1 MAKAPLPVSPLAP
14 KGGFPELPRIDGVR
28 FASGAAGV
36 RYQNRT
42 DVMLAEIAAGAS
54 VAQGVMGFKGNRA
67 AARQARQVADY
78 NAQVEEN
85 NLVILQR
92 ARRDQELQ
100 VRRQGEQ
107 LVGAQRVAVG
117 ASGIQERG
125 TPLNIYANAYF
136 GIERDAA
143 RIQYASSVDE
153 VRAVAASRKEI
164 MEGRARAT
172 TYQYAAMGSLLGGTT
187 QAVSTYGQLGGFDT
201 TGTG

>member
-1 MAKAPLPVSPLAP
+1 MA
-14 KGGFPELPRIDGVR
+14 
-28 FASGAAGV
+28 
-36 RYQNRT
+36 
-42 DVMLAEIAAGAS
+42 AEIAAAAAIAS
-54 VAQGVMGFKGNRA
+54 GVMGFKGNRQ
-67 AARQARQVADY
+67 AARQARLIADY

>member
-1 MAKAPLPVSPLAP
+1 MA
-14 KGGFPELPRIDGVR
+14 INY
-28 FASGAAGV
+28 AA
-36 RYQNRT
+36 
-42 DVMLAEIAAGAS
+42 IAAGAS

-92 ARRDQELQ
+92 ARRGQELQ

-201 TGTG
+201 TGTV

>member
-1 MAKAPLPVSPLAP
+1 MA
-14 KGGFPELPRIDGVR
+14 
-28 FASGAAGV
+28 
-36 RYQNRT
+36 
-42 DVMLAEIAAGAS
+42 AEIAAAAAIAS
-54 VAQGVMGFKGNRA
+54 GVMGFKGNRQ
-67 AARQARQVADY
+67 AARQARLIANY

-201 TGTG
+201 TGTV

>member
-1 MAKAPLPVSPLAP
+1 M
-14 KGGFPELPRIDGVR
+14 DY
-28 FASGAAGV
+28 AA
-36 RYQNRT
+36 
-42 DVMLAEIAAGAS
+42 IAAGAS
-54 VAQGVMGFKGNRA
+54 VASGIMGFKGNRS

-164 MEGRARAT
+164 AEGRARAT

-201 TGTG
+201 TGTD

>member
-1 MAKAPLPVSPLAP
+1 
-14 KGGFPELPRIDGVR
+14 
-28 FASGAAGV
+28 
-36 RYQNRT
+36 
-42 DVMLAEIAAGAS
+42 
-54 VAQGVMGFKGNRA
+54 MGFKGNRA

-187 QAVSTYGQLGGFDT
+187 QAFSTYDQLGGFDT
-201 TGTG
+201 TGTV

>member
-1 MAKAPLPVSPLAP
+1 MA
-14 KGGFPELPRIDGVR
+14 
-28 FASGAAGV
+28 
-36 RYQNRT
+36 
-42 DVMLAEIAAGAS
+42 AEIAAAAAIAS
-54 VAQGVMGFKGNRA
+54 GVMGFKGNRQ
-67 AARQARQVADY
+67 AARQARLIANY

-187 QAVSTYGQLGGFDT
+187 QAVGTYGQLGGFDT
-201 TGTG
+201 TGTV

>member
-1 MAKAPLPVSPLAP
+1 MYA
-14 KGGFPELPRIDGVR
+14 
-28 FASGAAGV
+28 
-36 RYQNRT
+36 Q
-42 DVMLAEIAAGAS
+42 IAAGAA
-54 VAQGVMGFKGNRA
+54 VASGIMGYKGNRA
-67 AARQARQVADY
+67 AARQARLIADY

-100 VRRQGEQ
+100 VRQQGER

-125 TPLNIYANAYF
+125 TPLDVYANAYF

-164 MEGRARAT
+164 MEGGARAAS
-172 TYQYAAMGSLLGGTT
+172 YEYAAMGSLLGGTT
-187 QAVSTYGQLGGFDT
+187 KAFSTYGQLGGFDT

>member
-1 MAKAPLPVSPLAP
+1 MS
-14 KGGFPELPRIDGVR
+14 
-28 FASGAAGV
+28 
-36 RYQNRT
+36 
-42 DVMLAEIAAGAS
+42 AEIAAAAAIAS
-54 VAQGVMGFKGNRA
+54 GVMGFKGNRA
-67 AARQARQVADY
+67 AARQARQVAAY

-164 MEGRARAT
+164 MEGGARAAS
-172 TYQYAAMGSLLGGTT
+172 YEYAAMGSLLGGTT
-187 QAVSTYGQLGGFDT
+187 QAFSTYGQLGGFDT

>member
-1 MAKAPLPVSPLAP
+1 MS
-14 KGGFPELPRIDGVR
+14 
-28 FASGAAGV
+28 
-36 RYQNRT
+36 
-42 DVMLAEIAAGAS
+42 AEIAAAAAIAS
-54 VAQGVMGFKGNRA
+54 GVMGFKGNRQ
-67 AARQARQVADY
+67 AARQARLVADY

-100 VRRQGEQ
+100 VRQQGER

-125 TPLNIYANAYF
+125 TPLDVYANAYF

-164 MEGRARAT
+164 MEGGARAAS
-172 TYQYAAMGSLLGGTT
+172 YEYAAMGSLLGGTT
-187 QAVSTYGQLGGFDT
+187 QAFSTYGQLGGFDT

>member
-1 MAKAPLPVSPLAP
+1 MA
-14 KGGFPELPRIDGVR
+14 
-28 FASGAAGV
+28 
-36 RYQNRT
+36 
-42 DVMLAEIAAGAS
+42 AEIAAAAAIAS
-54 VAQGVMGFKGNRA
+54 GVMGFKGNRA
-67 AARQARQVADY
+67 AARQARQVAAY

-164 MEGRARAT
+164 MEGGARAAS
-172 TYQYAAMGSLLGGTT
+172 YEYAAMGSLLGGTT
-187 QAVSTYGQLGGFDT
+187 QAFSTYGQLGGFDT

>member
-1 MAKAPLPVSPLAP
+1 MA
-14 KGGFPELPRIDGVR
+14 
-28 FASGAAGV
+28 
-36 RYQNRT
+36 
-42 DVMLAEIAAGAS
+42 AEIAAAAAIAS
-54 VAQGVMGFKGNRA
+54 GVMGFKGNRQ
-67 AARQARQVADY
+67 AARQARLIANY

-164 MEGRARAT
+164 MEGRARAA

-187 QAVSTYGQLGGFDT
+187 QAFSTYGQLGGFDT

>member
-1 MAKAPLPVSPLAP
+1 MA
-14 KGGFPELPRIDGVR
+14 
-28 FASGAAGV
+28 
-36 RYQNRT
+36 
-42 DVMLAEIAAGAS
+42 AEIAAAAAIAS
-54 VAQGVMGFKGNRA
+54 GVMGFKGNRQ
-67 AARQARQVADY
+67 AARQARLIADY

-201 TGTG
+201 TGTV

>member
-1 MAKAPLPVSPLAP
+1 MYA
-14 KGGFPELPRIDGVR
+14 
-28 FASGAAGV
+28 
-36 RYQNRT
+36 Q
-42 DVMLAEIAAGAS
+42 IAAGAA
-54 VAQGVMGFKGNRA
+54 VASGIMGYKGNRA
-67 AARQARQVADY
+67 AARQARLIADY

-100 VRRQGEQ
+100 VRQQGER
-107 LVGAQRVAVG
+107 LIGAQRVAVG

-125 TPLNIYANAYF
+125 TPLDVYANAYF

-164 MEGRARAT
+164 MEGGARAAS
-172 TYQYAAMGSLLGGTT
+172 YEYAAMGSLLGGTT
-187 QAVSTYGQLGGFDT
+187 QAFSTYGQLGGFDT
-201 TGTG
+201 TGTD

>member
-1 MAKAPLPVSPLAP
+1 MS
-14 KGGFPELPRIDGVR
+14 
-28 FASGAAGV
+28 
-36 RYQNRT
+36 
-42 DVMLAEIAAGAS
+42 AEIAAAAAIAS
-54 VAQGVMGFKGNRA
+54 GVMGFKGNRA
-67 AARQARQVADY
+67 AARQARQVAAY

-164 MEGRARAT
+164 MEGGARAAS
-172 TYQYAAMGSLLGGTT
+172 YEYAAMGSLLGGTT
-187 QAVSTYGQLGGFDT
+187 QAFSTYGQLGGFDT
-201 TGTG
+201 TGTD

>member
-1 MAKAPLPVSPLAP
+1 MA
-14 KGGFPELPRIDGVR
+14 
-28 FASGAAGV
+28 
-36 RYQNRT
+36 
-42 DVMLAEIAAGAS
+42 AEIAAAAAIAS
-54 VAQGVMGFKGNRA
+54 GVMGFKGNRQ
-67 AARQARQVADY
+67 AARQARLIADY

-153 VRAVAASRKEI
+153 VRAVAASRKET

-187 QAVSTYGQLGGFDT
+187 QAFSTYGQLGGFDT

>member
-1 MAKAPLPVSPLAP
+1 MYA
-14 KGGFPELPRIDGVR
+14 
-28 FASGAAGV
+28 
-36 RYQNRT
+36 Q
-42 DVMLAEIAAGAS
+42 IAAGAA
-54 VAQGVMGFKGNRA
+54 VASGIMGYKGNRA
-67 AARQARQVADY
+67 AARQARLIADY

-100 VRRQGEQ
+100 VRQQGER

-125 TPLNIYANAYF
+125 TPLDVYANAYF

-164 MEGRARAT
+164 MEGGARAAS
-172 TYQYAAMGSLLGGTT
+172 YEYAAMGSLLGGTT
-187 QAVSTYGQLGGFDT
+187 QAFSTYGQLGGFDT
-201 TGTG
+201 TGTD

>member
-1 MAKAPLPVSPLAP
+1 MS
-14 KGGFPELPRIDGVR
+14 
-28 FASGAAGV
+28 
-36 RYQNRT
+36 
-42 DVMLAEIAAGAS
+42 AEIAAAAAIAS
-54 VAQGVMGFKGNRA
+54 GVMGFKGNRA

-78 NAQVEEN
+78 NAQVEKN

-164 MEGRARAT
+164 TEGRARAT

-201 TGTG
+201 TGTD

>member
-1 MAKAPLPVSPLAP
+1 MS
-14 KGGFPELPRIDGVR
+14 
-28 FASGAAGV
+28 
-36 RYQNRT
+36 
-42 DVMLAEIAAGAS
+42 AEIAAAAAIAS
-54 VAQGVMGFKGNRA
+54 GVMGFKGNRA
-67 AARQARQVADY
+67 AARQARQVAAY

-125 TPLNIYANAYF
+125 TPLDIYANAYF

-164 MEGRARAT
+164 MEGGARAAS
-172 TYQYAAMGSLLGGTT
+172 YEYAAMGSLLGGTT
-187 QAVSTYGQLGGFDT
+187 QAFSTYGQLGGFDT
-201 TGTG
+201 TGTD

>member
-1 MAKAPLPVSPLAP
+1 MS
-14 KGGFPELPRIDGVR
+14 
-28 FASGAAGV
+28 
-36 RYQNRT
+36 
-42 DVMLAEIAAGAS
+42 AEIAAAAAIAS
-54 VAQGVMGFKGNRA
+54 GVMGFKGNRA
-67 AARQARQVADY
+67 AARQARQVAAY

-164 MEGRARAT
+164 MEGGARAT
-172 TYQYAAMGSLLGGTT
+172 TYQYAAMGALLGGTT